1 MNIELLGYASAVI
14 MGLVLGLTGS
24 GGAILTV
31 PILVYLFSVDALS
44 ATTYSLGIVGATS
57 LVGTVRQVKM
67 GNISWETAL
76 SFGLTSVAGVIIA
89 RKLILPYVPDPIVH
103 IGSFTLSKPIGLLI
117 MFALLMLLAAYKM
130 IKPDKYAAEEIQHA
144 NHNKIVLAIK
154 GLLIGVIT
162 GFVGASGGFL
172 IIPVLVLG
180 AKLPM
185 KKAIGTSLFVVM
197 LNCLI
202 GFASSLN
209 STTDIAWDLITLF
222 TALAIVGIIAGI
234 QYATKVSNDKLKP
247 AFGWFVLVMGI
258 FIITKELLLK

>member
-1 MNIELLGYASAVI
+1 MIIELIGYAAAIV

-31 PILVYLFSVDALS
+31 PILVYLFSVDALL

-57 LVGTVRQVKM
+57 LVGTIRQIKM

-76 SFGLTSVAGVIIA
+76 SFGLTSVAGVIFA
-89 RKLILPYVPDPIVH
+89 RKVILPYVPDPILQV
-103 IGSFTLSKPIGLLI
+103 GDFSLSKPIGLLLL
-117 MFALLMLLAAYKM
+117 FALLMLLAAYKM
-130 IKPDKYAAEEIQHA
+130 IKPDKYANNEVQHA
-144 NHNKIVLAIK
+144 NHNKVILGVK
-154 GLLIGVIT
+154 GLLIGVVT

-202 GFASSLN
+202 GFVSSLN
-209 STTDIAWDLITLF
+209 SAVHIQWEFISAF
-222 TALAIVGIIAGI
+222 TALAVIGIVTGI
-234 QYATKVSNDKLKP
+234 QYASKVSNDKLKP

-258 FIITKELLLK
+258 FIITKELILR

>member
-1 MNIELLGYASAVI
+1 MIIEIIGYSAAVV

-31 PILVYLFSVDALS
+31 PILVYLFSIDALL

-76 SFGLTSVAGVIIA
+76 SFGLTSVIGVIFA
-89 RKLILPYVPDPIVH
+89 RKVILPYVPDPILH
-103 IGSFTLSKPIGLLI
+103 IGNFTLSKPIGLLLL
-117 MFALLMLLAAYKM
+117 FALLMLLAAYKM
-130 IKPDKYAAEEIQHA
+130 IKPQQYVASDVQHA
-144 NHNKIVLAIK
+144 NHNKVILGIK
-154 GLLIGVIT
+154 GLFIGIIT

-202 GFASSLN
+202 GFASSLG
-209 STTDIAWDLITLF
+209 SSVHIQWEFISAF
-222 TALAIVGIIAGI
+222 TALAVIGIVAGI
-234 QYATKVSNDKLKP
+234 QYASKVSNEKLKP
-247 AFGWFVLVMGI
+247 AFGWFVLIMGV
-258 FIITKELLLK
+258 FIITKELLLR